1 MSDIGEDAAMPLEVS
16 VFEPKT
22 PFLYAGL
29 MHMPG
34 TDGSVNNKGREG
46 NGADRIEVSHE
57 VVVDEISKGLHPVT
71 GRPMSA
77 LLNHCVVRKSSGE
90 SRGMLTAFYATV
102 RKRVSARD
110 RIAARTKKEAAGPSG
125 MYKVQPEN
133 FGVADNVAHPPLAP
147 TTDAP
152 AVVASPAPEVQKAPA
167 TQEAAPAKNKGG
179 RPVGSKNKN
188 KRKRAKSKT
197 KAKPAPQPAGAV

>member
-1 MSDIGEDAAMPLEVS
+1 MNEFEKDAAMPLEVS

-34 TDGSVNNKGREG
+34 TDGSMNNKGREG

-57 VVVDEISKGLHPVT
+57 VVVDEISKGLHEVT
-71 GRPMSA
+71 GRPISA
-77 LLNHCVVRKSSGE
+77 LLNHCVVRESSGE
-90 SRGMLTAFYATV
+90 SREMLTAFYATV

-125 MYKVQPEN
+125 MYKVLPESFGLGDSAAQPT
-133 FGVADNVAHPPLAP
+133 LAP
-147 TTDAP
+147 TPDGA
-152 AVVASPAPEVQKAPA
+152 AVVAGPDPEVQKAPA
-167 TQEAAPAKNKGG
+167 TQEAAPVKNRGG
-179 RPVGSKNKN
+179 RPVGSKNKS
-188 KRKRAKSKT
+188 KRKRSKP